1 MIKITLPN
9 GESKVFKNYHEVCEY
24 INTIEKP
31 EELEPGKA
39 GWRFIRRRHETLSC
53 LYYRNPSLKD
63 YLTPRE
69 REAVE
74 KQLGLI
80 EILKGGWE
88 TVAQILFTN
97 HLDLEA
103 LKRDWCKE
111 YCQSHGFKLVEIE
124 EDDSILRVK
133 KERANVANVGITYN
147 VWWKG

>member
-9 GESKVFKNYHEVCEY
+9 GESRIFENYHEVCGY
-24 INTIEKP
+24 INTIERAG
-31 EELEPGKA
+31 ELESGKA
-39 GWRFIRRRHETLSC
+39 RWRFIRRRHETLWC

-74 KQLGLI
+74 KQQGLI

-88 TVAQILFTN
+88 TVIQILYTT

-111 YCQSHGFKLVEIE
+111 YCAAHGLKMSEWVLK
-124 EDDSILRVK
+124 S
-133 KERANVANVGITYN
+133 
-147 VWWKG
+147 